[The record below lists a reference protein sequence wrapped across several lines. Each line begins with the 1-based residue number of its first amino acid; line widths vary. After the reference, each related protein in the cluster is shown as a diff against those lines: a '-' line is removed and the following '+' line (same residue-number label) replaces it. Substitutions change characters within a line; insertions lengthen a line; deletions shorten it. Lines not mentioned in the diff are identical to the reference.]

1 MITSSRSRELPSIV
15 AQYLLS
21 LCEAFS
27 RYYNL
32 GNEDPALKVLT
43 ADAETSAAR
52 LALVA
57 GVREV
62 LARGLWLLGIHAPEE
77 M

>member
-1 MITSSRSRELPSIV
+1 M
-15 AQYLLS
+15 AQYLLELS
-21 LCEAFS
+21 EVFS

-32 GNEDPALKVLT
+32 GNQDPEMKVL
-43 ADAETSAAR
+43 APDPDVSAAR

-62 LARGLWLLGIHAPEE
+62 LARGLWLLGIDAPEE